1 MRLKKNEEDFAR
13 LNSINFEDDVKDVK
27 KKMPGENNPWS
38 GELKARRKKS
48 RTADLSSKEDEESQQ
63 EKLGGEASA
72 IQETES
78 KEHTNNGAPVND
90 NSQGMGDEDSDIL
103 KITRRNLKP
112 VLQPF
117 KRSESITDDVQ
128 TETPVDRLIRQG
140 SLDATSEQPKARL
153 STNTRTMEDLSEKND
168 ELQVREAEKLR
179 KKSEEYL
186 MVNFPANVRKNLKGI
201 ILPEKETETEREQH
215 ESENVNTEEKVMIAA
230 SDAEG
235 NCSLGRARCCITIT
249 SIAQT

>member
-1 MRLKKNEEDFAR
+1 
-13 LNSINFEDDVKDVK
+13 
-27 KKMPGENNPWS
+27 
-38 GELKARRKKS
+38 
-48 RTADLSSKEDEESQQ
+48 
-63 EKLGGEASA
+63 
-72 IQETES
+72 
-78 KEHTNNGAPVND
+78 
-90 NSQGMGDEDSDIL
+90 MGDEDSDIL

-215 ESENVNTEEKVMIAA
+215 ESENVNTEEKVMNAA